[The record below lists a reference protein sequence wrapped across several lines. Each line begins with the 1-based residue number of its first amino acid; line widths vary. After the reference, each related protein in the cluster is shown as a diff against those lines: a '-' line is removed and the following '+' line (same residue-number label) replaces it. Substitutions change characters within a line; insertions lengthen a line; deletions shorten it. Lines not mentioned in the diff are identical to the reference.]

1 MKRLLFFVNPN
12 AGHAEIRSSLM
23 QVIQIFT
30 AGGYEVTVHPTAG
43 PRRVSLPEP
52 TRQIVERGAD
62 YDLIVCT
69 GGDGTLNEATSGL
82 MQLEHRPPLG
92 YIPGGTVND
101 VASSLGLSRDPVV
114 AAQDIVHGKP
124 FAIDIGAFGEN
135 RWFDYVAAFG
145 LFTNV
150 PYQTPQVDKRI
161 WGRMAYFFNGVQAL
175 GEVHPVHARVSW
187 DGKTVEADIIDGL
200 VCSTTSVGGFKA
212 TRAVG
217 EFGISMNDGLY
228 EVVLIRD
235 IKNLADFSAVAAKLL
250 WMDFSDE
257 NYFITAQTSAIR
269 FEFDDPVAWTLDGE
283 FGGSV
288 TDVTIQNHSRAIEM
302 IVPR

>member
-12 AGHAEIRSSLM
+12 AGHTEIRSSLM

-43 PRRVSLPEP
+43 PRDL

>member
-1 MKRLLFFVNPN
+1 M
-12 AGHAEIRSSLM
+12 
-23 QVIQIFT
+23 
-30 AGGYEVTVHPTAG
+30 
-43 PRRVSLPEP
+43 
-52 TRQIVERGAD
+52 
-62 YDLIVCT
+62 
-69 GGDGTLNEATSGL
+69 
-82 MQLEHRPPLG
+82 
-92 YIPGGTVND
+92 
-101 VASSLGLSRDPVV
+101 ASSLGLSRDPVV

-187 DGKTVEADIIDGL
+187 DGKTVEADIIGRPRVQHD
-200 VCSTTSVGGFKA
+200 VGWRVQGDA
-212 TRAVG
+212 GRRRVWDQQ
-217 EFGISMNDGLY
+217 NDGLY

-283 FGGSV
+283 FGRERDRRHDSKSQPRDRNDRAAITKGITVMQLRFAVPSDAGSAAP
-288 TDVTIQNHSRAIEM
+288 HL
-302 IVPR
+302 

>member
-1 MKRLLFFVNPN
+1 M
-12 AGHAEIRSSLM
+12 
-23 QVIQIFT
+23 
-30 AGGYEVTVHPTAG
+30 
-43 PRRVSLPEP
+43 
-52 TRQIVERGAD
+52 ERGAD

-200 VCSTTSVGGFKA
+200 
-212 TRAVG
+212 
-217 EFGISMNDGLY
+217 EFGITMNDGLY

>member
-1 MKRLLFFVNPN
+1 
-12 AGHAEIRSSLM
+12 
-23 QVIQIFT
+23 
-30 AGGYEVTVHPTAG
+30 
-43 PRRVSLPEP
+43 
-52 TRQIVERGAD
+52 
-62 YDLIVCT
+62 
-69 GGDGTLNEATSGL
+69 

-200 VCSTTSVGGFKA
+200 VCSTTSVGGVKA

>member
-1 MKRLLFFVNPN
+1 M
-12 AGHAEIRSSLM
+12 
-23 QVIQIFT
+23 
-30 AGGYEVTVHPTAG
+30 
-43 PRRVSLPEP
+43 
-52 TRQIVERGAD
+52 
-62 YDLIVCT
+62 
-69 GGDGTLNEATSGL
+69 
-82 MQLEHRPPLG
+82 
-92 YIPGGTVND
+92 
-101 VASSLGLSRDPVV
+101 
-114 AAQDIVHGKP
+114 
-124 FAIDIGAFGEN
+124 
-135 RWFDYVAAFG
+135 
-145 LFTNV
+145 FTNV

-187 DGKTVEADIIDGL
+187 AGKTVEADIMDGL

-235 IKNLADFSAVAAKLL
+235 IKNLADFSAVAVKLL

>member
-1 MKRLLFFVNPN
+1 
-12 AGHAEIRSSLM
+12 
-23 QVIQIFT
+23 
-30 AGGYEVTVHPTAG
+30 
-43 PRRVSLPEP
+43 
-52 TRQIVERGAD
+52 
-62 YDLIVCT
+62 
-69 GGDGTLNEATSGL
+69 
-82 MQLEHRPPLG
+82 
-92 YIPGGTVND
+92 
-101 VASSLGLSRDPVV
+101 
-114 AAQDIVHGKP
+114 
-124 FAIDIGAFGEN
+124 
-135 RWFDYVAAFG
+135 
-145 LFTNV
+145 
-150 PYQTPQVDKRI
+150 
-161 WGRMAYFFNGVQAL
+161 MAYFFNGVQAL

-187 DGKTVEADIIDGL
+187 DGKTVEDNIIDGL

-250 WMDFSDE
+250 RMDFSDE

-288 TDVTIQNHSRAIEM
+288 TDVTIQNHNRAIEM

>member
-12 AGHAEIRSSLM
+12 AGHTEIRNSLM
-23 QVIQIFT
+23 QVLQIFT

-43 PRRVSLPEP
+43 PKDL
-52 TRQIVERGAD
+52 TRQIVRRGAE

-82 MQLEHRPPLG
+82 MQLENRPPLG

-101 VASSLGLSRDPVV
+101 VAASLGLARDPVM

-124 FAIDIGAFGEN
+124 FGIDIGSFGEN

-150 PYQTPQVDKRI
+150 PYETPQADKRI
-161 WGRMAYFFNGVQAL
+161 WGQMAYFFNGVQAL
-175 GEVHPVHARVSW
+175 GEVRPVHACVSW
-187 DGKTVEADIIDGL
+187 DGKTVEDDILDGL

-212 TRAVG
+212 AKTVG
-217 EFGISMNDGLY
+217 EYSISLNDGLH
-228 EVVLIRD
+228 EVVLVRD
-235 IKNLADFSAVAAKLL
+235 IKNLADFSVVAAKLL
-250 WMDFSDE
+250 RMDFSDE
-257 NYFITAQTSAIR
+257 NYFITGQTGSIHFA
-269 FEFDDPVAWTLDGE
+269 FERPVAWTLDGE
-283 FGGSV
+283 FGGNV
-288 TDVTIQNHSRAIEM
+288 TEVDIRNHSRAIEV